1 MGKAERQ
8 GQNRWQRFIDAGVVE
23 ETLLWTDNPIEVD
36 NTLGR
41 TRDTLGLCWPI
52 DAAVAYTLAN
62 HGPNAKLTWSDMVN
76 QNTRIASVMMT
87 GAVGYGKLLNPLS
100 VSCGHDEVDTYDYY
114 LPEISHHYDANGK
127 KILCFASTRTYD
139 SAKVPSEIRSMLSVR
154 LTEDKPSWSINPN
167 KTDYTVLCH
176 LRALPKLFDWLCES
190 HGADTFSLAG
200 LQTEMIKRKT
210 KGVCGFAEDDPNHG
224 FCSHHDAPMK
234 EDWYMIKESD
244 SSGDW
249 ATIWYRGQGT
259 VVHSGWNN
267 DQFRSR
273 YLTHQLKK
281 SQIVVFDR
289 VKRVAAQMIPEETV
303 IKHIKESLNRMKNWD
318 GRSLVEKHGRGK
330 TAIHCWNSWEWLNEI
345 SVWVSDTHSK
355 NRHENDTACRV
366 CYAAGESE
374 EDTNKPICRCGDGW
388 KYVKYSSK
396 QSYGH
401 EMAKFEWRPIK
412 QRSVYALGIGTK
424 ILGDY
429 TCNTAKEAAYYRDM
443 IVKMAT
449 KMPVAKL
456 NNRVWDLSS
465 GQEDIEI
472 SADSSGITIRE
483 IKVDVR
489 MKWDKNPEDLPNAEE
504 MKTMVMFGNPT
515 EQNEAFDLCKQ
526 ITATGRVDSSW
537 NEKTQNIVPM
547 VLKNTADNVINEQTG
562 EN

>member
-8 GQNRWQRFIDAGVVE
+8 GHNRWNRFIDAGVVE
-23 ETLLWTDNPIEVD
+23 ETLLWTDNPIKVD

-41 TRDTLGLCWPI
+41 TKDTLGLCWPI

-100 VSCGHDEVDTYDYY
+100 VTCGHDEVNTYDYH
-114 LPEISHHYDANGK
+114 LPDVNHYYSDGK
-127 KILCFASTRTYD
+127 KVLSFVHGRRYD
-139 SAKVPSEIRSMLSVR
+139 PKTAPSEIRNMFSVR
-154 LTEDKPSWSINPN
+154 LASDSDTFGSAYS
-167 KTDYTVLCH
+167 VLNH
-176 LRALPKLFDWLCES
+176 LRALPELFDWLCET
-190 HGADTFSLAG
+190 HDADLFSLDG
-200 LQTEMIKRKT
+200 LQTMMIKQKT

-224 FCSHHDAPMK
+224 FCSHHDSPMK
-234 EDWYMIKESD
+234 EDWYMIKEGVDVDSD
-244 SSGDW
+244 STNW
-249 ATIWYRGQGT
+249 KTIWFRGKGT
-259 VVHSGWNN
+259 VVHSGWHR

-273 YLTHQLKK
+273 YLTDSLMK

-330 TAIHCWNSWEWLNEI
+330 TATHCWNRWEWLNEI

-366 CYAAGESE
+366 CYVAGET
-374 EDTNKPICRCGDGW
+374 EDGTGKPICRCGDGW

-401 EMAKFEWRPIK
+401 EIAKFEWRPIEK
-412 QRSVYALGIGTK
+412 RAVYTLGLGAR
-424 ILGDY
+424 ILGEY
-429 TCNTAKEAAYYRDM
+429 TLNTAKEAAYYRDM

-449 KMPVAKL
+449 RMPVGKL

-472 SADSSGITIRE
+472 PANESNITIRKIE
-483 IKVDVR
+483 VDVR

-504 MKTMVMFGNPT
+504 MKTMVMFGNPS
-515 EQNEAFDLCKQ
+515 EHNEALDLCKQ
-526 ITATGRVDSSW
+526 ITVTGRVDSSW
-537 NEKTQNIVPM
+537 SDKVQKIVPM
-547 VLKNTADNVINEQTG
+547 ILKNTADNVMNEQTG